1 MKSLFRKFVCYF
13 SVFIFALIGLFY
25 PAKATIF
32 VRNNSDNS
40 IDLIRFETE
49 EDVRELKYF
58 LTELKNIFERK
69 ILKHGY
75 NKEVAYEK
83 LWTSM
88 AFEYI
93 GKLITSTRV
102 SKFFTNFILK
112 DYTFYRSG
120 LYKVRL
126 GDIYTRV
133 SKILDYIDDSE
144 FIEMEMSVI
153 EQ

>member
-1 MKSLFRKFVCYF
+1 MKSLFKKIVCYF
-13 SVFIFALIGLFY
+13 SVFIFAFIVLFC
-25 PAKATIF
+25 PAKAAIF

-49 EDVRELKYF
+49 DDVRELKYF

-75 NKEVAYEK
+75 GKEVAYEK

-93 GKLITSTRV
+93 GKLIKNTKV

-112 DYTFYRSG
+112 DYTFYG
-120 LYKVRL
+120 NNLYKIRL
-126 GDIYTRV
+126 GYIYTRV
-133 SKILDYIDDSE
+133 SEILDYIDDRE
-144 FIEMEMSVI
+144 FIEIEMSI
-153 EQ
+153 IDE